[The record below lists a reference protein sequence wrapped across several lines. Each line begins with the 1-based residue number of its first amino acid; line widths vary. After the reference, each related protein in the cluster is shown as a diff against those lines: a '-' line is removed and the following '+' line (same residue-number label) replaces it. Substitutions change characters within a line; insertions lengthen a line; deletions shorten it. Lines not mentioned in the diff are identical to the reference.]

1 MVLDQKDPVPVP
13 AASEQF
19 IALGLSFPRFDDS
32 QAAKKVVYKVNV
44 VEWRSL
50 FEEEAEE
57 EDEGDG
63 LELT

>member
-1 MVLDQKDPVPVP
+1 MP
-13 AASEQF
+13 AASDQF
-19 IALGLSFPRFDDS
+19 IALGLSFPRFEDS

-44 VEWRSL
+44 VEWRAL

-57 EDEGDG
+57 EEEVNG